1 MSSDDKF
8 PLCGDIRGTRH
19 YIRCSMSQV
28 LRTHRSWGARRG
40 LATGDRCRRRARTRF
55 GRVAD
60 LPSRRGLGAWSAC
73 VFGLEFGLGIVEE
86 GAVSGP
92 FPECCD
98 LPTIPKRCGL
108 SPGSEAPRAPA
119 RDLSPVTDSG

>member
-1 MSSDDKF
+1 M
-8 PLCGDIRGTRH
+8 P
-19 YIRCSMSQV
+19 
-28 LRTHRSWGARRG
+28 RTW
-40 LATGDRCRRRARTRF
+40 F

-60 LPSRRGLGAWSAC
+60 LPSRRGLGTWSAC

-86 GAVSGP
+86 GAFFGP

-108 SPGSEAPRAPA
+108 SPGSEAPKPLHMTCPQSLTVVSLLRFHKTKKRSHCYSIKPGKNKNHTI
-119 RDLSPVTDSG
+119 DLDTVATISTQ